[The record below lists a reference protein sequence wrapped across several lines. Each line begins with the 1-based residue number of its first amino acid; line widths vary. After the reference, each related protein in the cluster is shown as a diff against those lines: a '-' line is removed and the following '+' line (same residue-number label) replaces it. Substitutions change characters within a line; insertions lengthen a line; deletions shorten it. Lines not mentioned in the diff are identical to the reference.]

1 MDDTATPES
10 ETAPAAGTPPSV
22 GRRLN
27 RAFGPIVAGM
37 ILDLLDL
44 ATFGPLGYV
53 LGLPL
58 GGLMGYWL
66 GRCLGLSRK
75 SSVLCAFAAGVYCTF
90 PFTGVLPLAT
100 LVGAYV
106 RFRESGTAQEEET
119 PDENATA

>member
-1 MDDTATPES
+1 MDDTATPET
-10 ETAPAAGTPPSV
+10 ETVPAAGTPPHV

-27 RAFGPIVAGM
+27 RAFGPIVAGV

-66 GRCLGLSRK
+66 GRCLGLGRK
-75 SSVLCAFAAGVYCTF
+75 ASVLCAFAAGVYGTF
-90 PFTGVLPLAT
+90 PFTGILPLAT
-100 LVGAYV
+100 LVGAYA
-106 RFRESGTAQEEET
+106 RFRESGTPQTEET
-119 PDENATA
+119 PDENAAA